1 MVTVYTKNPCP
12 YCVKAKALLTSLN
25 VIYKEIDITN
35 TPEKVQELS
44 QRSGFLTV
52 PQIFVGENEEK
63 CLGGF
68 SDIDKL
74 HQEGKLL
81 ELVK

>member
-1 MVTVYTKNPCP
+1 MVTIYTKNSCP
-12 YCVKAKALLTSLN
+12 YCIKAKALLDFLN
-25 VIYKEIDITN
+25 VTYKEVDITN

-52 PQIFVGENEEK
+52 PQIFVGENEER

-74 HQEGKLL
+74 NQEGKLL